1 MKLIFFFTTF
11 ISTLTLTAQ
20 NKIFIVTLRPWIEDS
35 KQCPSRFDTI
45 YLTSGNQIIKTYTE
59 VIETN
64 SIFKL
69 TDVPIGKY
77 RLKFVAPN
85 YCVLP
90 LTIVICSKCDSEFA
104 FSSFI
109 SSSNC
114 GFFELVEVSP
124 SYSGGYKELS
134 KDFQKNI
141 NEKETH
147 QLKST
152 PNFTIQFFVTKQKTI
167 SDISFFP
174 DNLPQKVKDIV
185 IKGLTNIE
193 KWNPAIRNGQVVD
206 ALFSIDKQTLFKN

>member
-1 MKLIFFFTTF
+1 MKFIFFFTTF
-11 ISTLTLTAQ
+11 IATLTLTAQ
-20 NKIFIVTLRPWIEDS
+20 NTIFTVTLRPWVEDS

-45 YLTSGNQIIKTYTE
+45 YLTSGNQIFKTYTE
-59 VIETN
+59 IIETN

-85 YCVLP
+85 YCVPP
-90 LTIVICSKCDSEFA
+90 LTIVICGKCDNEFA
-104 FSSFI
+104 FSSFL

-114 GFFELVEVSP
+114 GFFQSVEVSP

-141 NEKETH
+141 SEKETD

-152 PNFTIQFFVTKQKTI
+152 PNFTIQFIVTKQKTI

-174 DNLPQKVKDIV
+174 DNLPQRIKDIV
-185 IKGLTNIE
+185 IEGLTNI
-193 KWNPAIRNGQVVD
+193 KRWNSAIMNGQIVD
-206 ALFSIDKQTLFKN
+206 DLFSIDKQTLFKY

>member
-20 NKIFIVTLRPWIEDS
+20 NTIFTVTLRPWIEDS
-35 KQCPSRFDTI
+35 KQFPSRFDTI

-64 SIFKL
+64 SNFKL
-69 TDVPIGKY
+69 TNVPIGKY
-77 RLKFVAPN
+77 RLKFVTPN
-85 YCVLP
+85 YCVVP
-90 LTIVICSKCDSEFA
+90 VTIVICDKCDNEFT
-104 FSSFI
+104 FSFLKLG
-109 SSSNC
+109 SNC
-114 GFFELVEVSP
+114 DFFEMVEVSP

-141 NEKETH
+141 SEKETD
-147 QLKST
+147 QLKSI
-152 PNFTIQFFVTKQKTI
+152 PNFTIQLFVTKQRTI

-174 DNLPQKVKDIV
+174 DNLAQNIKDIL

-193 KWNPAIRNGQVVD
+193 RWNPAVRNGLVVD
-206 ALFSIDKQTLFKN
+206 DLFSIDKQTLFKY